1 MTSEVTQEARNA
13 AADLLHEV
21 GCLLGDDG
29 IGQVADLIRDG
40 EYDDHDATIA
50 FAKFERETI
59 ARMNAK
65 PSDDKAIMRELR
77 PSKAAMEKIERMEQ
91 ANAAGLAEIRNMP
104 FGGAAQSGEGRSG
117 AGEDEIRVPR
127 EPTDDMVQAGLY
139 QVGVG
144 GDEWAMVYQIW
155 VDMFDSLTLDGG
167 CTQSLPAALNARQ
180 SGEGGNTLQHVAY
193 YDEGAFHWMSG
204 IAPRNCELYAA
215 WPAALRATDDAGGA

>member
-117 AGEDEIRVPR
+117 AEEDTASLCDKPEWNKHSGGGNPVAPHNLVEIKQR
-127 EPTDDMVQAGLY
+127 
-139 QVGVG
+139 G
-144 GDEWAMVYQIW
+144 GDTGIFAAG
-155 VDMFDSLTLDGG
+155 SLTWKHGAFIWEVLD
-167 CTQSLPAALNARQ
+167 TVPEADIVAWRLVNPYKLNKALAALNARQ
-180 SGEGGNTLQHVAY
+180 SGEGERGQ
-193 YDEGAFHWMSG
+193 
-204 IAPRNCELYAA
+204 
-215 WPAALRATDDAGGA
+215 

>member
-117 AGEDEIRVPR
+117 AGEDLGDLEWTEDGYSLRTKYDGDADGDGRHV
-127 EPTDDMVQAGLY
+127 V
-139 QVGVG
+139 VG
-144 GDEWAMVYQIW
+144 GDLIVT
-155 VDMFDSLTLDGG
+155 FDDSEIADEYRERII
-167 CTQSLPAALNARQ
+167 AALNARQ
-180 SGEGGNTLQHVAY
+180 SGEGERGQ
-193 YDEGAFHWMSG
+193 
-204 IAPRNCELYAA
+204 
-215 WPAALRATDDAGGA
+215 